1 MYTINVYKNYNQL
14 EISFK
19 DVQEENLDTVLET
32 IEGGLWV
39 YCKKWYEENNNLIEF
54 RIEVI
59 DQIDKDIRNIIW
71 ESREGFL
78 EACSIGKY
86 VKHLINKETYQ
97 IWIKDHVD
105 SESICKF
112 AD

>member
-1 MYTINVYKNYNQL
+1 MYIFNLYEDCNKHKTSVASSSNLNNALASIKNIVSLYLNEWYK
-14 EISFK
+14 EKEF
-19 DVQEENLDTVLET
+19 VT
-32 IEGGLWV
+32 
-39 YCKKWYEENNNLIEF
+39 F

-59 DQIDKDIRNIIW
+59 DLETNDIRNIIW
-71 ESREGFL
+71 ESKQGFFK
-78 EACSIGKY
+78 ACSIEKY
-86 VKHLINKETYQ
+86 IHHLINKETYQ

>member
-1 MYTINVYKNYNQL
+1 MYIFNFYEGINQQKVSIASSDK
-14 EISFK
+14 
-19 DVQEENLDTVLET
+19 
-32 IEGGLWV
+32 
-39 YCKKWYEENNNLIEF
+39 NNLKNAISSLKDIASLYLNEWYKEKEFVTF

-59 DQIDKDIRNIIW
+59 DQETNDIRNIIW
-71 ESREGFL
+71 ESKQGFF
-78 EACSIGKY
+78 EACSIEKY
-86 VKHLINKETYQ
+86 IHHLINKETYQ

>member
-1 MYTINVYKNYNQL
+1 MYIFNLYEDCNKHKASVASSSNLNNALASIKNIVSLYLNEWYK
-14 EISFK
+14 E
-19 DVQEENLDTVLET
+19 
-32 IEGGLWV
+32 
-39 YCKKWYEENNNLIEF
+39 KKFVTF

-59 DQIDKDIRNIIW
+59 DQETNDIRNIIW
-71 ESREGFL
+71 ESKQGFF
-78 EACSIGKY
+78 EACSIEKY
-86 VKHLINKETYQ
+86 IHHLINKETYQ

>member
-1 MYTINVYKNYNQL
+1 MYTINIYKDYNQL

-19 DVQEENLDTVLET
+19 DIQEENLDNIIET
-32 IEGGLWV
+32 IEGGLWL
-39 YCKKWYEENNNLIEF
+39 YCKKWYEENTLVEF

-59 DQIDKDIRNIIW
+59 DQTNKDIRNIIW
-71 ESREGFL
+71 ETKEGFL
-78 EACSIGKY
+78 EACSIRKY
-86 VKHLINKETYQ
+86 IRHLINKETYQ

>member
-1 MYTINVYKNYNQL
+1 MYIFNFYEDINRRKASVASSDKNNIDSTLSYLNGIVSSYVK
-14 EISFK
+14 EWH
-19 DVQEENLDTVLET
+19 N
-32 IEGGLWV
+32 EGKFV
-39 YCKKWYEENNNLIEF
+39 NF

-59 DQIDKDIRNIIW
+59 DQETQEIRNLIW
-71 ESREGFL
+71 ESRSGFF
-78 EACSIGKY
+78 EACSIEKY
-86 VKHLINKETYQ
+86 IQHLINKETYQ

>member
-1 MYTINVYKNYNQL
+1 MVICQ
-14 EISFK
+14 
-19 DVQEENLDTVLET
+19 
-32 IEGGLWV
+32 
-39 YCKKWYEENNNLIEF
+39 KWYEENNIIEF

-59 DQIDKDIRNIIW
+59 DQINKDIRNIIW
-71 ESREGFL
+71 ESKEGFL
-78 EACSIGKY
+78 EACSIEKY
-86 VKHLINKETYQ
+86 IRHLINKETYQ

>member
-1 MYTINVYKNYNQL
+1 MFIFNFYEGINQHKVSIASSDK
-14 EISFK
+14 
-19 DVQEENLDTVLET
+19 
-32 IEGGLWV
+32 
-39 YCKKWYEENNNLIEF
+39 NNLKNAISSLKDIASLYLKEWHNEGEFITF

-59 DQIDKDIRNIIW
+59 DQENQDIRNLIW
-71 ESREGFL
+71 ESRCGFF
-78 EACSIGKY
+78 EACSVEKY
-86 VKHLINKETYQ
+86 IQHLINKEIYQ

>member
-1 MYTINVYKNYNQL
+1 MFIFNFYEGINQHKVSVGSSNKNDLNNAL
-14 EISFK
+14 ASLK
-19 DVQEENLDTVLET
+19 DIVSLYVKEWHSGHEVIT
-32 IEGGLWV
+32 
-39 YCKKWYEENNNLIEF
+39 F

-59 DQIDKDIRNIIW
+59 DQEDLDIRNLIW
-71 ESREGFL
+71 ESRSGFF
-78 EACSIGKY
+78 EACSIEKY
-86 VKHLINKETYQ
+86 IQHLINKETYQ

>member
-1 MYTINVYKNYNQL
+1 MYTINIYKDMNQL
-14 EISFK
+14 DISFK

-32 IEGGLWV
+32 IEGDFWLYV
-39 YCKKWYEENNNLIEF
+39 KKWYEENNIIEF

-59 DQIDKDIRNIIW
+59 DQINKDIRNIIW
-71 ESREGFL
+71 ESKEGFL
-78 EACSIGKY
+78 EACSIEKY
-86 VKHLINKETYQ
+86 IHHLINKETYQ

>member
-1 MYTINVYKNYNQL
+1 MYIFNLYEDCNKHKASVASSSNLNNALASIKNIVSLYLNERYK
-14 EISFK
+14 EKEF
-19 DVQEENLDTVLET
+19 VT
-32 IEGGLWV
+32 
-39 YCKKWYEENNNLIEF
+39 F

-59 DQIDKDIRNIIW
+59 DQETNDIRNIIW
-71 ESREGFL
+71 ESKQGFF
-78 EACSIGKY
+78 EACSIEKY
-86 VKHLINKETYQ
+86 IHHLINKETYQ

>member
-1 MYTINVYKNYNQL
+1 MYIFNLYEGINQHKVSVASSDKNNINSALSYLKGIVSSYVKEWHN
-14 EISFK
+14 
-19 DVQEENLDTVLET
+19 
-32 IEGGLWV
+32 EG
-39 YCKKWYEENNNLIEF
+39 EFINF

-59 DQIDKDIRNIIW
+59 DQENQDIRNLIW
-71 ESREGFL
+71 ESRSGFF
-78 EACSIGKY
+78 EACSIEKY
-86 VKHLINKETYQ
+86 IQHLINKETYQ

>member
-1 MYTINVYKNYNQL
+1 MYIFNFYEDINQHKVSIASSDKNDINSALSYLKGIVSSYVKEWCNEHEL
-14 EISFK
+14 
-19 DVQEENLDTVLET
+19 VT
-32 IEGGLWV
+32 
-39 YCKKWYEENNNLIEF
+39 F

-59 DQIDKDIRNIIW
+59 DQENQDIRNIIW
-71 ESREGFL
+71 KSKSGFFES
-78 EACSIGKY
+78 CSIEKY
-86 VKHLINKETYQ
+86 VQHLINKETYQ

>member
-1 MYTINVYKNYNQL
+1 MYTINIYKDMNQL

-19 DVQEENLDTVLET
+19 DVQEENLDAVLET
-32 IEGGLWV
+32 IEGGFWL
-39 YCKKWYEENNNLIEF
+39 YAKKWYEETNIIEF

-59 DQIDKDIRNIIW
+59 DQINKDIRNIIW
-71 ESREGFL
+71 ESKEGFL
-78 EACSIGKY
+78 EACSVEKY
-86 VKHLINKETYQ
+86 IQHLINKETYQ

>member
-1 MYTINVYKNYNQL
+1 MYTINIYKGMNQL

-19 DVQEENLDTVLET
+19 DVHEENLDTVLET
-32 IEGGLWV
+32 IEGGFWLYV
-39 YCKKWYEENNNLIEF
+39 KKWYEETNIIEF

-59 DQIDKDIRNIIW
+59 DQINKDIRNIIW
-71 ESREGFL
+71 ESKEGFL
-78 EACSIGKY
+78 EACSIEKY
-86 VKHLINKETYQ
+86 IHHLINKETYQ

>member
-1 MYTINVYKNYNQL
+1 MYIFNFYEDINKYKA
-14 EISFK
+14 SVASSDK
-19 DVQEENLDTVLET
+19 
-32 IEGGLWV
+32 
-39 YCKKWYEENNNLIEF
+39 NNLKNTISYLKGIVSSYVKEWHNEGEFITF

-59 DQIDKDIRNIIW
+59 DQENQEIRNIIW
-71 ESREGFL
+71 ESRSGFF
-78 EACSIGKY
+78 EACSIEKY
-86 VKHLINKETYQ
+86 IQHLLNKETYQ